1 MTNER
6 GISVAHVVQ
15 WILMK
20 KKIDNLMLAQK
31 YLFYVCEKEWQLFAC
46 EETYRNVDRSNKT
59 NVWVFE
65 MRVLIP
71 LNRYGFGRRARSI
84 AHTTEFV

>member
-31 YLFYVCEKEWQLFAC
+31 YLFYVCEKE
-46 EETYRNVDRSNKT
+46 
-59 NVWVFE
+59 
-65 MRVLIP
+65 
-71 LNRYGFGRRARSI
+71 
-84 AHTTEFV
+84 